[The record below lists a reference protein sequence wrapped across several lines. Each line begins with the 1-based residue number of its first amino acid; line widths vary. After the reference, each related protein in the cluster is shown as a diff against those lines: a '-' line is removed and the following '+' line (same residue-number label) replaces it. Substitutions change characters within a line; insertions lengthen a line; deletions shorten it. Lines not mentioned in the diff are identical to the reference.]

1 MYENIMRYL
10 EDYSEIKNTVFIY
23 PAKDLDYLGRLICSF
38 MNSNGGVIVFGVED
52 TGVSIKIKG
61 SHYDITGVYEKLKNL
76 FPDYCDFIKYGNCS
90 IDGENID
97 YITVSPSKNKVDLNG
112 IAYYYDDD
120 SHLAVEKKDI
130 NIFLSY
136 CWNDSKIADIIDR
149 DLPFKNKR
157 INIVRDTRELVY
169 KDSIEKYMQTI
180 KEQDYVLS
188 LISDAYLKSKNCM
201 YEICELMRDRNY
213 MDRLLFIVLS
223 DDDIN
228 KYCNREQGGA
238 HIFNDADSINYNLYW
253 ANKAREY
260 KGKIDQIPEGKAKT
274 TLENTYH
281 MFTTINDNL
290 ASFINQLKTR
300 LCVNFKQVVDSDYKD
315 ILRFLE

>member
-169 KDSIEKYMQTI
+169 KIASR
-180 KEQDYVLS
+180 
-188 LISDAYLKSKNCM
+188 N
-201 YEICELMRDRNY
+201 ICKRLRN
-213 MDRLLFIVLS
+213 RI
-223 DDDIN
+223 
-228 KYCNREQGGA
+228 
-238 HIFNDADSINYNLYW
+238 
-253 ANKAREY
+253 
-260 KGKIDQIPEGKAKT
+260 
-274 TLENTYH
+274 
-281 MFTTINDNL
+281 MF
-290 ASFINQLKTR
+290 
-300 LCVNFKQVVDSDYKD
+300 YP
-315 ILRFLE
+315 

>member
-1 MYENIMRYL
+1 LLLIL
-10 EDYSEIKNTVFIY
+10 VF
-23 PAKDLDYLGRLICSF
+23 L
-38 MNSNGGVIVFGVED
+38 
-52 TGVSIKIKG
+52 
-61 SHYDITGVYEKLKNL
+61 
-76 FPDYCDFIKYGNCS
+76 
-90 IDGENID
+90 
-97 YITVSPSKNKVDLNG
+97 
-112 IAYYYDDD
+112 
-120 SHLAVEKKDI
+120 
-130 NIFLSY
+130 
-136 CWNDSKIADIIDR
+136 
-149 DLPFKNKR
+149 
-157 INIVRDTRELVY
+157 
-169 KDSIEKYMQTI
+169 
-180 KEQDYVLS
+180 DYVLS

-213 MDRLLFIVLS
+213 MDRSLFIVLS

-300 LCVNFKQVVDSDYKD
+300 LCVILIIRIYLDSWNNSSCYYK
-315 ILRFLE
+315 ITFTLHTPKLCLSRSSKASGNKLSHL